1 MKKIAF
7 LISVVLSVIISSSN
21 AYSQIATCVNSNFST
36 NSFLNWTGS
45 TGYMNGVIYTPNPGI
60 QSPQHEIMTAGGFDP
75 AIGCIQLPVVPP
87 GGTYSARVGDG
98 TGTGALAARLQ
109 YAFAV
114 TPQSNLITVQYAV
127 VLEDFGHSPSQ
138 QPRFE
143 LQLFNQAGVPIPC
156 TFYQEAAAPGIPGWE
171 SCGNIRYKNW
181 TTFAVDVSAYAGQT
195 ITLDVAT
202 GDCSLTGHYGYAY
215 VSAFCSSV
223 NVTALYCE
231 NGNSN
236 SATLTAPAGF
246 ANYVWTDAAAPYTQL
261 GTGQTIFIPNITQDS
276 VNCAITS
283 SNGCVANL
291 TTQVLPAEVVG
302 SIVDSNVCQ
311 GNQTLLYNLTSFT
324 NSAVDSVHWSA
335 SDGYTATTFNFA
347 HTFSS
352 PGVYNIELIV
362 QNTSNCIDT
371 VLTSIEVFENPT
383 ATFGFDDVCL
393 GQTAIFNASSSL
405 LGNDTITNYWYVNND
420 TLVGD
425 TVTVYFNGP
434 NNYQVDLV
442 AITEN
447 GCSDTISQQFTVF
460 NNPTANF
467 TIIESCIDEPVIFNN
482 TTASISPFTQFGWYY
497 NNQLLDTTV
506 DLSYIFNT
514 PGNNTISLV
523 AVDSFSSTVFCD
535 DTISFNFF
543 VHDLPITSYIADTI
557 QCEDVPF
564 TINNFSSVST
574 GENLSFA
581 WSLGGNPI
589 STTPNLSTVVANAGV
604 YPINLTV
611 TSSFGC
617 ESDSTID
624 MYVMSTPVP
633 PVLSFNEPECP
644 GDPFYLTAIGE
655 PNSSIIWTGPNN
667 FQSTQFSNTFLLDV
681 NGIGTYTSYLT
692 SQYGCIS
699 DSSQIDA
706 TITYIMSFEDFDFP
720 NVITANG
727 DNTNDELDLKK
738 YFMTCDKFNLYIFNR
753 WGNLVWEQTQESP
766 FFRGNDK
773 GGATL
778 EDGVYI
784 FKLVF
789 ENFEKQGFIH
799 VVH

>member
-127 VLEDFGHSPSQ
+127 VLQDVGHSPSQ

-143 LQLFNQAGVPIPC
+143 IQLLNQVGVPIPC

-283 SNGCVANL
+283 SNGCLANL
-291 TTQVLPAEVVG
+291 TTEVLPAEFV
-302 SIVDSNVCQ
+302 N
-311 GNQTLLYNLTSFT
+311 
-324 NSAVDSVHWSA
+324 
-335 SDGYTATTFNFA
+335 
-347 HTFSS
+347 
-352 PGVYNIELIV
+352 
-362 QNTSNCIDT
+362 
-371 VLTSIEVFENPT
+371 EV
-383 ATFGFDDVCL
+383 
-393 GQTAIFNASSSL
+393 
-405 LGNDTITNYWYVNND
+405 
-420 TLVGD
+420 
-425 TVTVYFNGP
+425 
-434 NNYQVDLV
+434 
-442 AITEN
+442 
-447 GCSDTISQQFTVF
+447 
-460 NNPTANF
+460 
-467 TIIESCIDEPVIFNN
+467 
-482 TTASISPFTQFGWYY
+482 
-497 NNQLLDTTV
+497 
-506 DLSYIFNT
+506 
-514 PGNNTISLV
+514 
-523 AVDSFSSTVFCD
+523 
-535 DTISFNFF
+535 
-543 VHDLPITSYIADTI
+543 
-557 QCEDVPF
+557 
-564 TINNFSSVST
+564 
-574 GENLSFA
+574 
-581 WSLGGNPI
+581 
-589 STTPNLSTVVANAGV
+589 
-604 YPINLTV
+604 
-611 TSSFGC
+611 
-617 ESDSTID
+617 
-624 MYVMSTPVP
+624 
-633 PVLSFNEPECP
+633 
-644 GDPFYLTAIGE
+644 
-655 PNSSIIWTGPNN
+655 
-667 FQSTQFSNTFLLDV
+667 
-681 NGIGTYTSYLT
+681 
-692 SQYGCIS
+692 
-699 DSSQIDA
+699 
-706 TITYIMSFEDFDFP
+706 
-720 NVITANG
+720 
-727 DNTNDELDLKK
+727 
-738 YFMTCDKFNLYIFNR
+738 
-753 WGNLVWEQTQESP
+753 
-766 FFRGNDK
+766 
-773 GGATL
+773 
-778 EDGVYI
+778 
-784 FKLVF
+784 KL
-789 ENFEKQGFIH
+789 
-799 VVH
+799 